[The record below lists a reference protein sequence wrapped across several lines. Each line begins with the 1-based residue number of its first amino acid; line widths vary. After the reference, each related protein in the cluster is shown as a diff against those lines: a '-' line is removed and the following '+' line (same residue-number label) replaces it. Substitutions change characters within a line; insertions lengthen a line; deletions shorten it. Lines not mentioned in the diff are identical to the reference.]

1 VGQDEG
7 QVADRGHHTLTMT
20 EDGTPAE
27 KRVEV
32 VYCGGC
38 NPHIDRAAVAAG
50 LPVDDPDVPPG
61 ATVHLS
67 GCPRACASGHQLVA
81 EGGEPAGEGAEG
93 APAGRDQAPV
103 VVIAGELVD
112 GVPTPSTEIAPTVT
126 RKIKE

>member
-1 VGQDEG
+1 
-7 QVADRGHHTLTMT
+7 MT

-27 KRVEV
+27 QRVEV

-38 NPHIDRAAVAAG
+38 NPHIDRAAVAAR

-61 ATVHLS
+61 TTVHLS
-67 GCPRACASGHQLVA
+67 GCPRACASGHQLVV
-81 EGGEPAGEGAEG
+81 EGGEPAQGGVEGT
-93 APAGRDQAPV
+93 PAGRDRAPV

-112 GVPTPSTEIAPTVT
+112 GVPTPSPEIAPTVT

>member
-27 KRVEV
+27 KRLEV

-61 ATVHLS
+61 TTVHLS

-81 EGGEPAGEGAEG
+81 AGDELAGEGAEG
-93 APAGRDQAPV
+93 APAGLDQAPV